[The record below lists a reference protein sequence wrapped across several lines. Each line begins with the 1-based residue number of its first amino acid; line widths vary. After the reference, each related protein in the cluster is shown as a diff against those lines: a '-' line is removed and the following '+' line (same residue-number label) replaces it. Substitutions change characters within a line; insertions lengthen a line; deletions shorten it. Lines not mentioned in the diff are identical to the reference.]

1 MKQRLQHTLDFA
13 ASDGGK
19 NANYLLRWVNS
30 TGQKSTWSGAGTLT
44 VEA

>member
-1 MKQRLQHTLDFA
+1 MNQRLQHMLDFS

-30 TGQKSTWSGAGTLT
+30 TGQKGPLCGAAT